1 MSHVSPRSPDFTDE
15 EEQGRRVLVPKHVFA
30 HGHLRKFVL
39 TSFFRK
45 KGPVRHQPLKVEID
59 GMENEGSQEQRCSF
73 YLLNFVLRQSSPLLA

>member
-39 TSFFRK
+39 KSFFRK
-45 KGPVRHQPLKVEID
+45 KAQSGINLSKSKSMVW
-59 GMENEGSQEQRCSF
+59 GMKETKSNAAHFTC
-73 YLLNFVLRQSSPLLA
+73 